1 MIQQS
6 DSTAAATPVQ
16 AKQHTATH
24 HQSGYRSPWDI
35 IKTLPATATPW
46 QQDSAI
52 RANYKFPQVDW
63 AHYHNPLRTPTT
75 KPTGFGKMNLSK
87 PLYYSHSLVQPDSIY
102 RPEYATYRQGV
113 AGDPVPYS
121 IANDNLIS
129 SVLIACFVFALIA
142 IAQSGGFIRRQ
153 FKNFFYTQREGT
165 TEITETSG
173 ELRFQLFLLLQT
185 CLLFSLVFFFYTG
198 NYAGTSFTVPQ
209 YLTVGIYTGVLLLY
223 FGVKALLYA
232 VVNWIFFD
240 KKKNEQWNK
249 SMLFLSSIEGIALFP
264 MVMLSV
270 YFNLSLQTTI
280 AYTAIVVILVKLLAF
295 YKSYLIFFQKTSVF
309 VQSFLYFCALE
320 LMPLGSL
327 WGVLV
332 LTDNYLKIN
341 FRQQKV
347 SILSHT
353 AIVFTSRHAIDFFFQ
368 LANELRLT
376 IPEDMKY
383 FCVTETIS
391 LYIQKYVQY
400 RKRKVFFGNTGKIDD
415 LIPVMMKHKQ
425 EKYLV
430 PLSSVHNDDIKN
442 KLDAKGL
449 NHTECVMYRT
459 LSNNFTP
466 EEVKNFDCD
475 MLIFSTPTG
484 VNYLTQSFPNV
495 KDGTLKLGAFGP
507 ATGKAIEKA
516 GLPVS
521 LMAGTK
527 EYPSMVAALK
537 AFLKKEN
544 GED

>member
-1 MIQQS
+1 MTQQS

-16 AKQHTATH
+16 GKQHTATH

-35 IKTLPATATPW
+35 IKTLPETATPW

-63 AHYHNPLRTPTT
+63 AHYQNPLRTPTT
-75 KPTGFGKMNLSK
+75 KPTGFGKMNMSR
-87 PLYYSHSLVQPDSIY
+87 PMYYSHSLVQPDSIY

-121 IANDNLIS
+121 IASDNLIS

-142 IAQSGGFIRRQ
+142 IAKSGAFIHRQ

-185 CLLFSLVFFFYTG
+185 CLLFSLVLFFYTG

-209 YLTVGIYTGVLLLY
+209 YLTVGIYTGIFLLY

-240 KKKNEQWNK
+240 RKKNEQWNK

-270 YFNLSLQTTI
+270 YFNLSLQTTV

-295 YKSYLIFFQKTSVF
+295 YKSYLIFFRKTSVF

-332 LTDNYLKIN
+332 LTDYYLKIN
-341 FRQQKV
+341 F
-347 SILSHT
+347 
-353 AIVFTSRHAIDFFFQ
+353 
-368 LANELRLT
+368 
-376 IPEDMKY
+376 
-383 FCVTETIS
+383 
-391 LYIQKYVQY
+391 
-400 RKRKVFFGNTGKIDD
+400 
-415 LIPVMMKHKQ
+415 
-425 EKYLV
+425 
-430 PLSSVHNDDIKN
+430 
-442 KLDAKGL
+442 
-449 NHTECVMYRT
+449 
-459 LSNNFTP
+459 
-466 EEVKNFDCD
+466 
-475 MLIFSTPTG
+475 
-484 VNYLTQSFPNV
+484 
-495 KDGTLKLGAFGP
+495 
-507 ATGKAIEKA
+507 
-516 GLPVS
+516 
-521 LMAGTK
+521 
-527 EYPSMVAALK
+527 
-537 AFLKKEN
+537 
-544 GED
+544 